1 MHVFANPVTYAVL
14 SYAVLSSHTLYLCN
28 QMTSWTYSTVPVCMC
43 HYPNGIHVNQA
54 SSTGVADNLLTL
66 SLRLLYIANC
76 SWWKSFMVF
85 VDRSVT
91 AKLFQ

>member
-1 MHVFANPVTYAVL
+1 MLCY
-14 SYAVLSSHTLYLCN
+14 HTLYYPVIHLCN
-28 QMTSWTYSTVPVCMC
+28 QMISWTYSTVPVCMC

-66 SLRLLYIANC
+66 SLRLPFIANC
-76 SWWKSFMVF
+76 LWWKSFMVF